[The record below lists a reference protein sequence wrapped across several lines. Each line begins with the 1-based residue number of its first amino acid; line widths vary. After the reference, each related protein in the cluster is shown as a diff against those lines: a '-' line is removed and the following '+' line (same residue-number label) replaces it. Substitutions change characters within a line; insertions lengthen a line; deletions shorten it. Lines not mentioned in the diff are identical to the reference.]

1 MPEQFLK
8 GGMKM
13 ISADIPYSPA
23 AIRRL
28 LLKLGATPRY
38 IGFEYVLHAIVL
50 SLETSQYLLSVTKE
64 LYPDVAKKYHTTIY
78 SVERDIRT
86 VITIIWKRNPVL
98 LNQIAGYPL
107 DKKPAV
113 GEFIAIMREYLLY
126 HMEAIHPPY
135 PEESSLYSRNSI

>member
-1 MPEQFLK
+1 M
-8 GGMKM
+8 
-13 ISADIPYSPA
+13 
-23 AIRRL
+23 
-28 LLKLGATPRY
+28 
-38 IGFEYVLHAIVL
+38 LHAIVL
-50 SLETSQYLLSVTKE
+50 SLENSQYLLSVTKE

-126 HMEAIHPPY
+126 HMEAIHTPY